1 MTGFRYKHGILLA
14 PMAISMMAYAADYL
28 NESQAQK
35 VLFPEADEF
44 LKQSITLS
52 DKQLGEIKELAGL
65 RQRNKSPLVWTA
77 KKKGKVLGL
86 FFIDEVVGK
95 HEFITYAVAV
105 SPEGIVQGVEIMSYL
120 ETHGGEVREAS
131 WRKNLKGKKITD
143 PFKLDV
149 DVPNITGATLSCR
162 NVMDGV
168 KRLLALQKVLGNG

>member
-1 MTGFRYKHGILLA
+1 MAGFSYKHGILFA

-35 VLFPEADEF
+35 ILFPEADEF
-44 LKQSITLS
+44 IKKPITLS
-52 DKQLGEIKELAGL
+52 EAQLDEIKDLSGVK
-65 RQRNKSPLVWTA
+65 QRNKSPLIWAA
-77 KKKGKVLGL
+77 KKKGKILGL

-95 HEFITYAVAV
+95 HEFITYAVAI
-105 SPEGIVQGVEIMSYL
+105 SSEGLIQGVEIMSYR

-131 WRKNLKGKKITD
+131 WRKNLKGKKLSD

-168 KRLLALQKVLGNG
+168 KRLLAIQKVLGNG